1 MGIKRLTFRKG
12 ENMTTEEKRSR
23 MTAMCRI
30 GSKAPYNDCKQ
41 CEIYKSCRKSGHPPA
56 YMSAETVEMVFN
68 DAVERGIFRDEF
80 TVDEMREKLVR
91 ICSTISPGDCSSD
104 VCPISESCDA
114 CSTHSPMKATDDEIK
129 AIFADL
135 IRRGGFKEE

>member
-1 MGIKRLTFRKG
+1 
-12 ENMTTEEKRSR
+12 MTTEEKRSR
-23 MTAMCRI
+23 MTAMCRLNSI
-30 GSKAPYNDCKQ
+30 APYNDCDRCKLR
-41 CEIYKSCRKSGHPPA
+41 SVCRKSGHPPA
-56 YMSAETVEMVFN
+56 YMKDETVELVFN
-68 DAVERGIFRDEF
+68 DAVERGIFRDEL

-91 ICSTISPGDCSSD
+91 ICSTVSPGDCSSD

-135 IRRGGFKEE
+135 IRRGNFKEE

>member
-1 MGIKRLTFRKG
+1 
-12 ENMTTEEKRSR
+12 MTTEEKRSR

-30 GSKAPYNDCKQ
+30 NSKTPYNDYDRCKLR
-41 CEIYKSCRKSGHPPA
+41 SVCRKSGHPPA
-56 YMSAETVEMVFN
+56 YMKDEAVELVFN
-68 DAVERGIFRDEF
+68 DAVERGIFRDEL

-91 ICSTISPGDCSSD
+91 ICSTINSGDCLD
-104 VCPISESCDA
+104 GACPIDESCDA

-135 IRRGGFKEE
+135 IRRGDFKEE

>member
-1 MGIKRLTFRKG
+1 
-12 ENMTTEEKRSR
+12 MTTEEKRSR
-23 MTAMCRI
+23 MIAMCSSSLNSCDR
-30 GSKAPYNDCKQ
+30 CKLR
-41 CEIYKSCRKSGHPPA
+41 SACRKTGHPPA
-56 YMSAETVEMVFN
+56 YMSAETVELVFN
-68 DAVERGIFRDEF
+68 DAVERGIFRNEL

-91 ICSTISPGDCSSD
+91 ICSTVSLEDCSSD

>member
-1 MGIKRLTFRKG
+1 
-12 ENMTTEEKRSR
+12 MTTDEKRSR

-30 GSKAPYNDCKQ
+30 NSKAPYNDCDRCKLRNF
-41 CEIYKSCRKSGHPPA
+41 CRKTGHSPA
-56 YMSAETVEMVFN
+56 YMKDEAVELVFN
-68 DAVERGIFRDEF
+68 DAVESGIFRDEQ

-91 ICSTISPGDCSSD
+91 ICDTVLPRDCSSD

-114 CSTHSPMKATDDEIK
+114 CSNHSPMKASDDEIK

-135 IRRGGFKEE
+135 IRRGDIKED

>member
-1 MGIKRLTFRKG
+1 
-12 ENMTTEEKRSR
+12 MTTEEKRSR

-30 GSKAPYNDCKQ
+30 GNKAPYNDCKQ
-41 CEIYKSCRKSGHPPA
+41 CEICESCRKSGHPPA
-56 YMSAETVEMVFN
+56 YMSAETVELVFN
-68 DAVERGIFRDEF
+68 DAVERGIFRDEL

-91 ICSTISPGDCSSD
+91 ICSTINSGDCLD
-104 VCPISESCDA
+104 GVCPIDESCDA
-114 CSTHSPMKATDDEIK
+114 CSNHSPMKASDNEIK

>member
-1 MGIKRLTFRKG
+1 
-12 ENMTTEEKRSR
+12 MTTEEKRSR
-23 MTAMCRI
+23 MTAMCSSSQNGCDR
-30 GSKAPYNDCKQ
+30 CRLR
-41 CEIYKSCRKSGHPPA
+41 KSCRKTGHPPA

-68 DAVERGIFRDEF
+68 DAVERGIFRDEL

>member
-1 MGIKRLTFRKG
+1 
-12 ENMTTEEKRSR
+12 MTTEEKRSR

-30 GSKAPYNDCKQ
+30 GNKAPYNDYKQ
-41 CEIYKSCRKSGHPPA
+41 CEICESCRKSGYPPA
-56 YMSAETVEMVFN
+56 HMSAETVEMVFN
-68 DAVERGIFRDEF
+68 DAVKCGIFRDEL

-91 ICSTISPGDCSSD
+91 ICSTMTREDCLD
-104 VCPISESCDA
+104 GVCPIDESCDA
-114 CSTHSPMKATDDEIK
+114 CSTHSPMKAIDDEIK

>member
-1 MGIKRLTFRKG
+1 
-12 ENMTTEEKRSR
+12 MTTEEKRSR
-23 MTAMCRI
+23 MIAMCSSSQNGCDR
-30 GSKAPYNDCKQ
+30 CRLR
-41 CEIYKSCRKSGHPPA
+41 KSCRKTGHPPA

-68 DAVERGIFRDEF
+68 DAVDRGIFRDEL

-91 ICSTISPGDCSSD
+91 ICSTMTREDYLDG
-104 VCPISESCDA
+104 VCPIDENCDA
-114 CSTHSPMKATDDEIK
+114 CSTHTPMKATDDEIK

>member
-1 MGIKRLTFRKG
+1 MTFRKG

-23 MTAMCRI
+23 MTAMCSSSLNGCDR
-30 GSKAPYNDCKQ
+30 CKLR
-41 CEIYKSCRKSGHPPA
+41 SVCRKTGHPPA
-56 YMSAETVEMVFN
+56 YMSTETVELVFN
-68 DAVERGIFRDEF
+68 DAVERGIFRDEL
-80 TVDEMREKLVR
+80 TVDEMREKLIR
-91 ICSTISPGDCSSD
+91 ICSTVEDCFD
-104 VCPISESCDA
+104 GTCPIDESCDA

>member
-1 MGIKRLTFRKG
+1 
-12 ENMTTEEKRSR
+12 MTTEEKRSR
-23 MTAMCRI
+23 MTAMCSSSQNGCDR
-30 GSKAPYNDCKQ
+30 CMLR
-41 CEIYKSCRKSGHPPA
+41 KSCRKTGHPPA

-68 DAVERGIFRDEF
+68 DAVERGIFRDEL

-91 ICSTISPGDCSSD
+91 ICCTVSPGNCSSD
-104 VCPISESCDA
+104 VCPISESCNA
-114 CSTHSPMKATDDEIK
+114 CSNHSPMKASDDEIK